1 MGTDS
6 SLETMI
12 DAAVAEGA
20 VPGAV
25 LMVGIGPEAAPVVAH
40 AAGVTGRPDGSAMTL
55 DTVFDLASLTKV
67 TATLPMVLHLARRCE
82 IGLDDPVRRIL
93 PRFPDDRIT
102 LRQLLSHISGLPA
115 LRPFHE
121 LDTDPAGRWD
131 AVLTT
136 GPQAEP
142 GTVMRYSDV
151 GFMLLGR
158 VVETVTG
165 AALDRV
171 AAEVVFEPLGMTDT
185 RYRPPESWAARCAA
199 TEKSADGVA
208 TLGVVHDENAAAL
221 GGVAGH
227 AGLFG
232 TAADL
237 SRYLRAWLDPESPI
251 PGAALRA
258 EALRCQ
264 TRGAE
269 GQDGFEARRGLGW
282 TLRGDRWDHMGTLWP
297 AAGAG
302 HTGFTG
308 TSVAIDPVGGAWV
321 VLLTNAVHFGR
332 GRHGAV
338 ALRRQVH
345 DAAVELTQR
354 YGSPQWT

>member
-1 MGTDS
+1 MN
-6 SLETMI
+6 SLESLI

-25 LMVGIGPEAAPVVAH
+25 LLAGFGTSGTPVVAH
-40 AAGVTGRPDGSAMTL
+40 AAGVTGRPDRSAMTL

-67 TATLPMVLHLARRCE
+67 TATLPLVLHLARRGE
-82 IGLDDPVRRIL
+82 LGLDDPVRRTL
-93 PRFPDDRIT
+93 PRFPDDRVT
-102 LRQLLSHISGLPA
+102 LRQLLSHTSGLPA
-115 LRPFHE
+115 VWPLHDM
-121 LDTDPAGRWD
+121 DTDPAGRWH
-131 AVLTT
+131 AVLDIR
-136 GPQAEP
+136 PQAEP
-142 GTVMRYSDV
+142 GTVMRYSDI
-151 GFMLLGR
+151 GFMVLGL

-171 AAEVVFEPLGMTDT
+171 ATEVVFGPLGMADT

-199 TEKSADGVA
+199 TEKSAEGVA

-237 SRYLRAWLDPESPI
+237 GRYLRAWLDPEFPLT
-251 PGAALRA
+251 GAELRA
-258 EALRCQ
+258 EALRRQ
-264 TRGAE
+264 TREAE
-269 GQDGFEARRGLGW
+269 GQDGFEAWRGLGW

-297 AAGAG
+297 ASGAG

-332 GRHGAV
+332 GRSGII

-345 DAAVELTQR
+345 DAAAELAQR

>member
-1 MGTDS
+1 MG
-6 SLETMI
+6 LEAIVDT
-12 DAAVAEGA
+12 AVADGT

-25 LMVGIGPEAAPVVAH
+25 LLAGVGTGPAPAVAH
-40 AAGVTGRPDGSAMTL
+40 AAGLTGRPDGSAMTL

-67 TATLPMVLHLARRCE
+67 TATLPLVLHLVRSGELR
-82 IGLDDPVRRIL
+82 LDDPVRRVL
-93 PRFPDDRIT
+93 PQCSDDRVT
-102 LRQLLSHISGLPA
+102 MRQLLSHTSGLPA
-115 LRPFHE
+115 TVPLHDI
-121 LDTDPAGRWD
+121 DTDPAGR
-131 AVLTT
+131 AQAALRTELE
-136 GPQAEP
+136 AEP

-151 GFMLLGR
+151 GFILLGR

-165 AALDRV
+165 AGLDRV
-171 AAEVVFEPLGMTDT
+171 ATEVVFGPLGMTDT
-185 RYRPPESWAARCAA
+185 RYRPPERWVARCAA

-237 SRYLRAWLDPESPI
+237 GRYLRAWLDPRAPLTGPQLRAQALRTQT
-251 PGAALRA
+251 PGAR
-258 EALRCQ
+258 
-264 TRGAE
+264 
-269 GQDGFEARRGLGW
+269 GQDGFAARRGLGW

-297 AAGAG
+297 ASGAG

-332 GRHGAV
+332 DSGRIVG
-338 ALRRQVH
+338 LRRRVH
-345 DAAVELTQR
+345 DAVAELVRQH
-354 YGSPQWT
+354 GSPQWT